1 MSARGA
7 SGSGV
12 EAVRAVYGAA
22 LLLAP
27 VGVLSSPA
35 GSPLDPP
42 AVRVARV
49 LGARHLVQAAVLARH
64 RAPGWRLAG
73 AAVDGAHAASMLA
86 LARWSGRPLHRRLA
100 ARNARAAGWLAVAE
114 CAAGLWRGGP
124 GCQGP
129 VR

>member
-1 MSARGA
+1 
-7 SGSGV
+7 V

-27 VGVLSSPA
+27 AGVLSWLA

-42 AVRVARV
+42 AVWVARA
-49 LGARHLVQAAVLARH
+49 LGARQLIQATVLARH
-64 RAPGWRLAG
+64 RASGWRLAG
-73 AAVDGAHAASMLA
+73 AAVDGAHAASMLG
-86 LARWSGRPLHRRLA
+86 LARCSARPLHRRLA

-124 GCQGP
+124 GSQRP